1 MYHNRS
7 SVNWILQCLCLCLSI
22 ALIHG
27 KLKSCSDTLTKP
39 QICRKSKDYES
50 FRVPRPIPRKLE
62 SILDIKDILEVN
74 EDEMSMNIHIYI
86 ILKWIDPQLDY
97 QGPEGEK

>member
-7 SVNWILQCLCLCLSI
+7 SINLALQFLCLYLSI

-62 SILDIKDILEVN
+62 SILNIKDILEVN
-74 EDEMSMNIHIYI
+74 EDEMSMNVHIYI